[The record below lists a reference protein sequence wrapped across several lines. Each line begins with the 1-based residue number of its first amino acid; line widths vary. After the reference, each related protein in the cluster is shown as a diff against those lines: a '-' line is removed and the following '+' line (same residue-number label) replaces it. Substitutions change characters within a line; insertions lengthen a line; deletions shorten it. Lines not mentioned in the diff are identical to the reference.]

1 MAAEQQRI
9 NHFPSSQMR
18 TGGSSAAMCAP
29 EATPRQHSARLAP
42 CGERFGDA
50 CPAGTDTLCAGTPR
64 QQVTGAAPCEAGVGT
79 TASAGDHPR
88 PLFPS
93 SWHCGQDAGLRRGMS
108 TALGP
113 AQQPGQPVL
122 FCPPPRALP
131 ARPRR
136 DSRTLFPV
144 TGPSSDPDP
153 ANVEEPET
161 HVGRALLVGG
171 ASEARDAGAASRS
184 ASQLLVH
191 GAERHSWQ
199 DSADLELCAALNP
212 APSPRQTH
220 SAPLRPASAP
230 SPGSPRAARSD
241 DERGRGSCS
250 LQGPA
255 PVASTQRACGVGL
268 HAQAGTAAPKDP
280 GAGAGRDEGGDSF
293 ASGELAEP
301 GTQCAPDAEPA
312 PDPGPAQPDARCA
325 AAPDVSSA
333 ARCTPAAHPS
343 QGFNPS
349 QEGALDALVGQLVA
363 QPALLRL
370 LLARLLLSPGACA
383 QLGHVGPAPAD
394 EHFQESARARVL
406 PGPAVPARDTEEPLL
421 PALVEPGH
429 GGTGSP
435 QRGGPCSASE
445 GMPVTDQ
452 ARMVAPESGAAGT
465 AEQSSACGTGGRLLH
480 GAPAAGPGSP
490 PRARSSARAS
500 SRAPPAAARGTRAG
514 RAVHMT
520 QISKHPIIGPQPDRP
535 SSPQHGSRDG
545 GARPHS
551 ASTVRSMAPERLRA
565 AQEFSFAP
573 ALSQTGSEVAGV
585 AGSSP
590 ERGPAL
596 DEAGPA
602 EVPARGVASPV
613 DSWLAE
619 SSAKAAPEPTH
630 SSPAGLPGELGSYN
644 SEHGDQQA
652 SADMACHQAACGAAH
667 VCQALPAG
675 DAALVVSPQQQRSQG
690 PGARP
695 GSLYAQPRA
704 WDDQWEAGN
713 DGAVPCGV
721 PAPSLASGPGSERGV
736 AEGLEAEQLSVDRE
750 HASLPAMHAALVRS
764 DSAGSPAADAA
775 GRSPA
780 AGTAEHITQLSEA
793 ASKAGAGVHT
803 MDTADQQHEPEPD
816 ASAATCSYDL
826 ADVCISM
833 RTVSSAIF
841 KGDAAGK

>member
-1 MAAEQQRI
+1 
-9 NHFPSSQMR
+9 
-18 TGGSSAAMCAP
+18 
-29 EATPRQHSARLAP
+29 
-42 CGERFGDA
+42 
-50 CPAGTDTLCAGTPR
+50 
-64 QQVTGAAPCEAGVGT
+64 
-79 TASAGDHPR
+79 
-88 PLFPS
+88 
-93 SWHCGQDAGLRRGMS
+93 MS
-108 TALGP
+108 TGLGP
-113 AQQPGQPVL
+113 AQQPEQPVL
-122 FCPPPRALP
+122 FCPPPRVLP

-144 TGPSSDPDP
+144 TGSSSDPDP
-153 ANVEEPET
+153 AMPVEEHDT
-161 HVGRALLVGG
+161 HVGHALLVGG
-171 ASEARDAGAASRS
+171 ASEARDAVANSRS
-184 ASQLLVH
+184 VSQLLH
-191 GAERHSWQ
+191 GTERHSRQ
-199 DSADLELCAALNP
+199 ESAGLELCAALNP
-212 APSPRQTH
+212 APSPRQAH

-230 SPGSPRAARSD
+230 SPGSPRAACSD

-255 PVASTQRACGVGL
+255 PVVSTQRACGVGL
-268 HAQAGTAAPKDP
+268 YAQVGTAAPKDP
-280 GAGAGRDEGGDSF
+280 GAGAGRDEGDSF
-293 ASGELAEP
+293 ASGELAEA

-312 PDPGPAQPDARCA
+312 PDPGPAKPDARFA
-325 AAPDVSSA
+325 TAPDVSPA
-333 ARCTPAAHPS
+333 AHCTPAANPL
-343 QGFNPS
+343 QGLNPS
-349 QEGALDALVGQLVA
+349 QEGALDALVVQLVA
-363 QPALLRL
+363 QPALLRQ

-383 QLGHVGPAPAD
+383 QLGHVGPAPED
-394 EHFQESARARVL
+394 EHFQESARACVL
-406 PGPAVPARDTEEPLL
+406 PGLAVPARETEEPSL

-429 GGTGSP
+429 GETGSP
-435 QRGGPCSASE
+435 QHGEPCSAPE
-445 GMPVTDQ
+445 GMPVADQ
-452 ARMVAPESGAAGT
+452 AHMVAPESGAAGT
-465 AEQSSACGTGGRLLH
+465 AEQSSACGAGGRLLH

-500 SRAPPAAARGTRAG
+500 SCAPPAAARGMRAG

-520 QISKHPIIGPQPDRP
+520 QIPKHLIIGPKPDRA
-535 SSPQHGSRDG
+535 SSPQHGTRDG

-565 AQEFSFAP
+565 TQEFSFAP
-573 ALSQTGSEVAGV
+573 APSQIGSEVAGV
-585 AGSSP
+585 ARSSP

-602 EVPARGVASPV
+602 EVPARGVTSPV

-619 SSAKAAPEPTH
+619 SSAEAAPEPIH

-675 DAALVVSPQQQRSQG
+675 DVALVVSPQQLSSQG
-690 PGARP
+690 PGAGP

-704 WDDQWEAGN
+704 WDHQWEAGN

-721 PAPSLASGPGSERGV
+721 LAPSLASGPGSERGFV
-736 AEGLEAEQLSVDRE
+736 EGLEAKQLGVDRE
-750 HASLPAMHAALVRS
+750 HASLPAMHAALVQS
-764 DSAGSPAADAA
+764 NSAGSPAADAA
-775 GRSPA
+775 GQSLA

-793 ASKAGAGVHT
+793 ASKAGAGVHP

-833 RTVSSAIF
+833 KTVSSAIF
-841 KGDAAGK
+841 KGDAAGN